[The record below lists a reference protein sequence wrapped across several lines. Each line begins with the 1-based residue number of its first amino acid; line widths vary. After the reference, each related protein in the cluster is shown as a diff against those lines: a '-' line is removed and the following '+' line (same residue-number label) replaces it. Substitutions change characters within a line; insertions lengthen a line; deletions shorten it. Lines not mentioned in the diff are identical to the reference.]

1 MLSEDSKQISFTDD
15 DRCPW
20 ISQLLDRQG
29 VKSLEDDTNFIF
41 QFETD
46 GSYKAID
53 VLQYAMKRLPQRL
66 NTLLDSLV
74 TPD

>member
-1 MLSEDSKQISFTDD
+1 MESVQDD

-29 VKSLEDDTNFIF
+29 VKIIEDDTNFIF

-53 VLQYAMKRLPQRL
+53 VLQYAIYLPWKSSIQPIPL
-66 NTLLDSLV
+66 KLISSFH
-74 TPD
+74 